1 MRALS
6 FKAVGEPLQLV
17 TLPLPEPGPGEVILK
32 VSHCGICGTD
42 IHRTEENIW
51 TFKPDTVPGH
61 EFAGEV
67 MALGL
72 GVDSLKVGQRVT
84 ALPYIGCNACAR
96 CLAGEPYFCTQSRN
110 IGTEQIQGAYAEYVR
125 ASAVNCVPLPVDLSL
140 EDGALVEPLAVGL
153 HAVKRGR
160 IGPADRVLVTG
171 AGPIGLAVIWWARRV
186 GARKV
191 VVAATSDRRRE
202 MAMAMGADEFIVC
215 REGGELA
222 AMAKEALSGLPD
234 VVVECVGLPGTI
246 ATAISCVASQ
256 GRVVVAGACSTADS
270 FYPLL
275 GLAREAD
282 ILFSTVYDRDEFH
295 QCVDA
300 MDRGDVAPRAMITD
314 KVSLEDAPQAFE
326 GLRGRSHHC
335 KILVTP
341 NG

>member
-6 FKAVGEPLQLV
+6 FQAVGEPLQLV
-17 TLPLPEPGPGEVILK
+17 TLPLPEPGAGEVILK

-42 IHRTEENIW
+42 IHRTEANIW
-51 TFKPDTVPGH
+51 TFRPGTVPGH

-67 MALGL
+67 VALGQ
-72 GVDSLKVGQRVT
+72 GVQNLRVGQRVT
-84 ALPYIGCNACAR
+84 ALPYIGCGSCAR
-96 CLAGEPYFCTQSRN
+96 CLAGYPYFFATAIN
-110 IGTEQIQGAYAEYVR
+110 TGTETLPGAFAEYVR
-125 ASAVNCVPLPVDLSL
+125 ASAVNCIPLPVDLST

-160 IGPADRVLVTG
+160 IGPADRVLIMG
-171 AGPIGLAVIWWARRV
+171 AGPIGLAAIWWARRV
-186 GARKV
+186 GARRV

-202 MAMAMGADEFIVC
+202 MAMAMGADEFIVS
-215 REGGELA
+215 GDDGELA
-222 AMAKEALSGLPD
+222 GLVAEALSGPPT

-246 ATAISCVASQ
+246 ATAISCLAPQ

-295 QCVDA
+295 QCIDA
-300 MDRGDVAPRAMITD
+300 MERGDVAPRAMVTGT
-314 KVSLEDAPQAFE
+314 VSLEDAPEAFE
-326 GLRGRSHHC
+326 GLRGRSAHC
-335 KILVTP
+335 KILVAP